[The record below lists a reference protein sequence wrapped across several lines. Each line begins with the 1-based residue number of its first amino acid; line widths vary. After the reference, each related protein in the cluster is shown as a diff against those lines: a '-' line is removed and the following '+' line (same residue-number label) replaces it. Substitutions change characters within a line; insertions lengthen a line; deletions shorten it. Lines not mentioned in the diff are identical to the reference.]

1 MTLLPQGAPLLCG
14 ALAFCL
20 VGQHV
25 CPAVAFQPAPPLRG
39 IQQHHEPKFCLIGQ
53 HVLVPLR
60 GIQQQHQHLPVRR
73 KPASAAAASSTLLA
87 AKGRFD
93 RDFEEKAEM
102 RAAEKAAG
110 KGAGEAAAGAVLG
123 GLVFGPFGALFGA
136 QVGASMGSR
145 KAFDSEKQKEMERMG
160 INSDMLKMAEEV
172 GSALERAI
180 DGLKVTR
187 GSLETQQS
195 FARRLDKQQEQLY
208 EQAKAALEDGQED
221 RARDLLFER
230 KGIEE
235 KLKKTLVGCA
245 EERGRLDKME
255 SNVLALEERA
265 MEVERMLKRSVGA
278 TSLQG
283 SSMDAFSLQ
292 SEDPLLKKF
301 KDMGID

>member
-1 MTLLPQGAPLLCG
+1 MMMTMLSRDAPLLCS
-14 ALAFCL
+14 ALALCL
-20 VGQHV
+20 SGLEI
-25 CPAVAFQPAPPLRG
+25 CPTAAFQMVPPL
-39 IQQHHEPKFCLIGQ
+39 
-53 HVLVPLR
+53 VPR
-60 GIQQQHQHLPVRR
+60 VR
-73 KPASAAAASSTLLA
+73 PASSALSAR
-87 AKGRFD
+87 GRFD
-93 RDFEEKAEM
+93 REFEEKAEM

-136 QVGASMGSR
+136 QIGASMGSR
-145 KAFDSEKQKEMERMG
+145 KAFDNEKQKEMERMG
-160 INSDMLKMAEEV
+160 ISQDMLKMAEEV
-172 GSALERAI
+172 GVALEQAI

-187 GSLETQQS
+187 GSLETQQA
-195 FARRLDKQQEQLY
+195 FARRLDQQQKQLY

-221 RARDLLFER
+221 RARDLLMER

-235 KLKKTLVGCA
+235 KLKKTLVACA
-245 EERGRLDKME
+245 EDRRRLDKME

-292 SEDPLLKKF
+292 SEDPLLQKF

>member
-1 MTLLPQGAPLLCG
+1 MTFCPRDAPLLCG
-14 ALAFCL
+14 ALALCLIL
-20 VGQHV
+20 VGEQV
-25 CPAVAFQPAPPLRG
+25 CPTAAFQPARVRQQPTPPFRRVRPAAL
-39 IQQHHEPKFCLIGQ
+39 
-53 HVLVPLR
+53 VL
-60 GIQQQHQHLPVRR
+60 G
-73 KPASAAAASSTLLA
+73 AASSALS

-93 RDFEEKAEM
+93 REFEEKAEM

-136 QVGASMGSR
+136 QIGASMGSR
-145 KAFDSEKQKEMERMG
+145 RAFDSEKQKEMERLG
-160 INSDMLKMAEEV
+160 ISQDMLKMAEEV
-172 GSALERAI
+172 GVALERAI

-208 EQAKAALEDGQED
+208 EKAKAALEDGQED
-221 RARDLLFER
+221 RARDLLMER
-230 KGIEE
+230 KSIEE

-245 EERGRLDKME
+245 EERRRLDKME

-265 MEVERMLKRSVGA
+265 MEVERILKRSVGA

-292 SEDPLLKKF
+292 SEDPLLQKF

>member
-1 MTLLPQGAPLLCG
+1 
-14 ALAFCL
+14 
-20 VGQHV
+20 
-25 CPAVAFQPAPPLRG
+25 VAFQPAAPALRG
-39 IQQHHEPKFCLIGQ
+39 IQH
-53 HVLVPLR
+53 
-60 GIQQQHQHLPVRR
+60 QHQHQQEPVRR
-73 KPASAAAASSTLLA
+73 RPASAAIASRTLHILSA
-87 AKGRFD
+87 NGRFD
-93 RDFEEKAEM
+93 REFEEKAEM
-102 RAAEKAAG
+102 RAADKAAG

-136 QVGASMGSR
+136 QLGASMGSR
-145 KAFDSEKQKEMERMG
+145 RAFDSEKQKEMERMG
-160 INSDMLKMAEEV
+160 INSDMLQMAEEV
-172 GSALERAI
+172 GAALEGAI

-195 FARRLDKQQEQLY
+195 FARRLERRQEQLY

-230 KGIEE
+230 KNVEE

-245 EERGRLDKME
+245 EERRRLDKME

-265 MEVERMLKRSVGA
+265 MEVERMLKRSVGV